1 MPTGKKRKAGPAGAA
16 QKGSR
21 LPSATHANP
30 SARKPA
36 AGKPPRGKPLPEPA
50 PGSTPRPRVR
60 APGAEFFFHASPLP
74 MALSHIEDG
83 LYEEVNPAFL
93 RKTGYARRQVV
104 GRSALELG
112 LWADP
117 GERRELIAAFRRTGR
132 FPDSIRVHIRLRD
145 GRVVPCLLSA
155 TVVRWRGRRLLLTVI
170 RDIEELGKAEERL
183 RHSEERFRVA
193 FMTSPDAMAIHR
205 LHDGVYIEVNPGF
218 TRLSGYTEADVIGR
232 STIDIGTYGDPGDRQ
247 RIRDGLRT
255 HGRVDELKIRFRL
268 KDGQVRVGLL
278 SAAVIQLQGEPHIL
292 SITRDID
299 EAEKAADRL
308 RESEERF
315 REMIEHLPQ
324 AVVETDPA
332 GRITFFNRA
341 AQAMCGYG
349 PEDLVRGL
357 TSRDLVHPDD
367 HLRLQAN
374 VALNLQEKGTPGS
387 EYKALHRDGH
397 AFPVLSFTSPIRRD
411 GRLVGLRGVIV
422 DLSKQRRAEAALHE
436 SEDRSRVLLD
446 TMKQGVL
453 ELDLDGRVVY
463 SNPAAAAILESSSA
477 ELSGRFIGEMSTQA
491 EGREQTRRLLER
503 LRHEQPAPTPLE
515 LRRRLRDGGQAHII
529 VEWQFKRDGGGRIIG
544 FIVLINDVT
553 EKARLEERL
562 RQAQKIEATGQLAGG
577 VAHDFNNLL
586 TPIIGYSEL
595 LLLATPAADPR
606 HGQLAEVLQ
615 AAERARKLVQ
625 QLLAFGRKQMVEM
638 KVLDLNRLL
647 DEFQR
652 LLLPAMREDIELQ
665 IQPAASLGR
674 VRGDP
679 SQIEVALMNLAVN
692 ARDAMPDGGRIVIA
706 TSDALLDEEFCRQR
720 PPTRPGAYVMVS
732 VSDNGAGMSEE
743 VQRHL
748 FEPFFT
754 TKALGRGTGL
764 GLATV
769 YGITKQ
775 HNGFIW
781 VTSEPG
787 RGSTFSIYLPR
798 VDEPLDAER
807 PAAAPAPASAGGETI
822 LLMEDNGTVREL
834 VRTIL
839 QRAGYHVLAPAT
851 LEECRRL
858 FAAESARVD
867 LLLSDVVMPE
877 LNGPQLF
884 RELAAQKPGLKVLF
898 MSGYTDEIVSRHGIP
913 EQDFAFIQKP
923 ITYHTLTTRVRTVL
937 DAGTGRPPAGGSPPA
952 G

>member
-1 MPTGKKRKAGPAGAA
+1 MKK
-16 QKGSR
+16 
-21 LPSATHANP
+21 
-30 SARKPA
+30 KP
-36 AGKPPRGKPLPEPA
+36 
-50 PGSTPRPRVR
+50 TPRPASGIRKVR
-60 APGAEFFFHASPLP
+60 PAAST
-74 MALSHIEDG
+74 
-83 LYEEVNPAFL
+83 V
-93 RKTGYARRQVV
+93 
-104 GRSALELG
+104 
-112 LWADP
+112 P
-117 GERRELIAAFRRTGR
+117 GELVIAREQ
-132 FPDSIRVHIRLRD
+132 
-145 GRVVPCLLSA
+145 
-155 TVVRWRGRRLLLTVI
+155 
-170 RDIEELGKAEERL
+170 L

-193 FMTSPDAMAIHR
+193 FHTSPDSININR
-205 LHDGVYIEVNPGF
+205 LADGFYVDINEGF
-218 TRLSGYTEADVIGR
+218 TRLTGYTREDVIGR
-232 STIDIGTYGDPGDRQ
+232 SSIEINLWHDPADRQ
-247 RIRDGLRT
+247 RLVEGLRQ
-255 HGRVDELKIRFRL
+255 HGRVDNLKACFRM
-268 KDGQVRVGLL
+268 KDGAVRVGLM

-299 EAEKAADRL
+299 DQERALERV

-315 REMIEHLPQ
+315 RELSQLLPQ
-324 AVVETDPA
+324 TIFETDRE
-332 GRITFFNRA
+332 GRLTFLNLNAFTA
-341 AQAMCGYG
+341 FGFHE
-349 PEDLVRGL
+349 EDFRRGL
-357 TSRDLVHPDD
+357 L
-367 HLRLQAN
+367 
-374 VALNLQEKGTPGS
+374 ALDMIDAADRGRAGERMAAIMAGTAGTGA
-387 EYKALHRDGH
+387 EYTMR
-397 AFPVLSFTSPIRRD
+397 RRD
-411 GRLVGLRGVIV
+411 GSTFPAIIHSSPILRDGQVAGLRGIV
-422 DLSKQRRAEAALHE
+422 VDISELRRTESALRKSESLLRSILRTAPAGIGVVVDRVFTWVSGHLCEMIGYEPAELLGRSARMLYPDDDE
-436 SEDRSRVLLD
+436 FSRVGRSKYEMIAKRGIGTVETRWRHRNGHLLH
-446 TMKQGVL
+446 VL
-453 ELDLDGRVVY
+453 L
-463 SNPAAAAILESSSA
+463 SS
-477 ELSGRFIGEMSTQA
+477 
-491 EGREQTRRLLER
+491 
-503 LRHEQPAPTPLE
+503 TPLE
-515 LRRRLRDGGQAHII
+515 GTDLQSGVVFTAIDIS
-529 VEWQFKRDGGGRIIG
+529 
-544 FIVLINDVT
+544 

-562 RQAQKIEATGQLAGG
+562 RQVQKIEAIGQLAGG

-937 DAGTGRPPAGGSPPA
+937 DAS
-952 G
+952 